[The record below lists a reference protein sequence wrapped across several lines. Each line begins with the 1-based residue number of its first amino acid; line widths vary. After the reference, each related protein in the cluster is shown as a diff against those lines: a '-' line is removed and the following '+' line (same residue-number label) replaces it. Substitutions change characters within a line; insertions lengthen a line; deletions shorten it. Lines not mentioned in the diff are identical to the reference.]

1 MKKMITIVTL
11 FVMALFFVPF
21 GKNVLLSQNK
31 VLQPQKILR
40 PIQVKPLVLKQR
52 VMAYEALPV
61 ERVTKKGGREA
72 LERLQRVSSSKV
84 QFQNVRNRKGRL
96 LYTTAGDPSAVFD
109 IDQKTGSFL
118 LNYGLKK
125 YAKKG
130 STKRLPA
137 SAEARELARKHLAE
151 TGYLPKNEQELVVA
165 HVGGLNM
172 AAAKDGRPMGTYKK
186 LVTVQ
191 FSRVLN
197 GMPVQGPGSRIVV
210 HLGENGA
217 MAGMIRNWP
226 EVKAVGISAAELK
239 NDSALEEE
247 KQMRLRKLA
256 GEARDVR
263 VQKSKRVLYDD
274 GMGRIEPAMYVVAN
288 AFYEG
293 PGGDGMVQ
301 IPVDFYV
308 PLLKQPKALFP
319 YMKSFEV
326 KEPGGDNQQKTIKS
340 LQPIGTGGKDRTDMK

>member
-11 FVMALFFVPF
+11 LFMALFLVPC
-21 GKNVLLSQNK
+21 GTNVLLSQNK

-40 PIQVKPLVLKQR
+40 PIQVKPLVMKQR
-52 VMAYEALPV
+52 VMAYEALPI
-61 ERVTKKGGREA
+61 ERITQKNARESLA
-72 LERLQRVSSSKV
+72 RLSSASSLDLK
-84 QFQNVRNRKGRL
+84 FQKVRNRKGRL
-96 LYTTAGDPSAVFD
+96 LFTSGGDPSAVFD

-130 STKRLPA
+130 TTKGLPA
-137 SAEARELARKHLAE
+137 NAQARKHLAG
-151 TGYLPKNEQELVVA
+151 TGYLPKNERELVVA

-186 LVTVQ
+186 LVTVE

-197 GMPVQGPGSRIVV
+197 GMQVQGPGSRIIV
-210 HLGENGA
+210 HLGENGT
-217 MAGMIRNWP
+217 MAGMIRNWS
-226 EVKAVGISAAELK
+226 EVKAVGISASELK
-239 NDSALEEE
+239 NDAALEEE
-247 KQMRLRKLA
+247 KQERLRKLA

-263 VQKSKRVLYDD
+263 VQKSKQVLYDD
-274 GMGRIEPAMYVVAN
+274 GMGRIEPAVHVVAE

-293 PGGDGMVQ
+293 PGNEGMVQ

-326 KEPGGDNQQKTIKS
+326 KNPGGDKRQKTIKS
-340 LQPIGTGGKDRTDMK
+340 LQRIGVGGKDRTDMK